1 MAGGG
6 VNCGFRGQKRQD
18 WQMYLDTCLTVAHFG
33 HGSNACFLLV
43 PTFPLLSLDF
53 LWGKL

>member
-1 MAGGG
+1 M
-6 VNCGFRGQKRQD
+6 NCGFRGQKRQD